1 MKKLLKRICSA
12 FLAAA
17 TVFCFT
23 GCGKGVVKDGSKIEK
38 MNIVF
43 EYTDTDDKAQTLNV
57 EIELY
62 MNYAPATIA
71 HVKYL
76 ASKGYY
82 DGTVV
87 SDLKQNHIEL
97 GEFYLDNG
105 ERKSRYDEN
114 AKLAYTSIINSDYV
128 SGKTIAN
135 GKRNRYTATGSI
147 VGEFRA
153 NGISSSKTLTVS
165 DGTLVLKRNTL
176 SYDVDGGHD
185 TAKGTLALVT
195 GSDGY
200 YTNVESGYTA
210 AQCFAVIGK
219 ITKGKD
225 TLKKLITDADKYVKD
240 TNGSTT
246 YYFDYE
252 NCVDGSDEK
261 SKAVYEQ
268 FESLG
273 HVFVKDSEGKYTA
286 VGGETPIDVT
296 GEDYSD
302 VLSTLN
308 SNSKYLRAVPY
319 KTITIK
325 SVKVSK

>member
-1 MKKLLKRICSA
+1 MKKLLKRICAA

-17 TVFCFT
+17 TVFCFAS
-23 GCGKGVVKDGSKIEK
+23 CGKGVVKDGSKIEK
-38 MNIVF
+38 MTVTL
-43 EYTDTDDKAQTLNV
+43 EYTDTDDKAQTLKV

-62 MNYAPATIA
+62 MNYAPATID

-82 DGTVV
+82 NGTIV
-87 SDLKQNHIEL
+87 SDLKTNHIEF

-165 DGTLVLKRNTL
+165 DGTLVLKRDTL

-195 GSDGY
+195 GSDSY

-252 NCVDGSDEK
+252 NCVDKNDKDSETL
-261 SKAVYEQ
+261 YEQ

-273 HVFVKDSEGKYTA
+273 HLFVKDSEGNYAA
-286 VGGETPIDVT
+286 VGGETPIEITSD
-296 GEDYSD
+296 DYSD
-302 VLSTLN
+302 VLSKLN
-308 SNSKYLRAVPY
+308 GNSKYLRAIPY

-325 SVKVSK
+325 SVRLSK

>member
-1 MKKLLKRICSA
+1 MKKLLKRICAA

-17 TVFCFT
+17 TVFCFAS
-23 GCGKGVVKDGSKIEK
+23 CGKGVVKDGSKIEK
-38 MNIVF
+38 MTVTL
-43 EYTDTDDKAQTLNV
+43 EYTDTDDKAQTLKV

-62 MNYAPATIA
+62 MNYAPATID

-82 DGTVV
+82 NGTIV
-87 SDLKQNHIEL
+87 SDLKTNHIEF

-165 DGTLVLKRNTL
+165 DGTLVLKRDTL
-176 SYDVDGGHD
+176 TYDSDGGHD

-195 GSDGY
+195 GSDSY

-252 NCVDGSDEK
+252 NCVDKNDKDSETL
-261 SKAVYEQ
+261 YEQ

-286 VGGETPIDVT
+286 VGGETPIEITSD
-296 GEDYSD
+296 DYSD
-302 VLSTLN
+302 VLSKLN
-308 SNSKYLRAVPY
+308 GNSKYLRAIPY

-325 SVKVSK
+325 SVSLSK

>member
-1 MKKLLKRICSA
+1 MKR
-12 FLAAA
+12 
-17 TVFCFT
+17 
-23 GCGKGVVKDGSKIEK
+23 D
-38 MNIVF
+38 
-43 EYTDTDDKAQTLNV
+43 
-57 EIELY
+57 
-62 MNYAPATIA
+62 
-71 HVKYL
+71 
-76 ASKGYY
+76 
-82 DGTVV
+82 
-87 SDLKQNHIEL
+87 
-97 GEFYLDNG
+97 
-105 ERKSRYDEN
+105 
-114 AKLAYTSIINSDYV
+114 
-128 SGKTIAN
+128 
-135 GKRNRYTATGSI
+135 
-147 VGEFRA
+147 
-153 NGISSSKTLTVS
+153 
-165 DGTLVLKRNTL
+165 TL

-195 GSDGY
+195 GSDSY

-273 HVFVKDSEGKYTA
+273 HVFVKDSEGNYTA
-286 VGGETPIDVT
+286 VGGETPIEITSD
-296 GEDYSD
+296 DYSD
-302 VLSTLN
+302 VLSKLN
-308 SNSKYLRAVPY
+308 GNSKYLRAVPY

-325 SVKVSK
+325 SVSLSK

>member
-1 MKKLLKRICSA
+1 MKKLLKRICAA

-17 TVFCFT
+17 TVFCFAS
-23 GCGKGVVKDGSKIEK
+23 CGKGVVKDGSKIEK
-38 MNIVF
+38 MTVTL
-43 EYTDTDDKAQTLNV
+43 EYTDTDDKAQTLKV

-62 MNYAPATIA
+62 MNYAPATID

-82 DGTVV
+82 NGTIV
-87 SDLKQNHIEL
+87 SDLKTNHIEF

-165 DGTLVLKRNTL
+165 DGTLVLKRDTL

-195 GSDGY
+195 GSDSY

-252 NCVDGSDEK
+252 NCVDKNDKDSETL
-261 SKAVYEQ
+261 YEQ

-273 HVFVKDSEGKYTA
+273 HLFVKDSEGKYTA
-286 VGGETPIDVT
+286 VGGETPIEITSD
-296 GEDYSD
+296 DYSD
-302 VLSTLN
+302 VLSKLN
-308 SNSKYLRAVPY
+308 GNSKYLRAIPY

-325 SVKVSK
+325 SVSLSK

>member
-1 MKKLLKRICSA
+1 MKKLLKRICAA

-17 TVFCFT
+17 TVFCFAS
-23 GCGKGVVKDGSKIEK
+23 CGKGVVKDGSKIEK
-38 MNIVF
+38 MTVTL
-43 EYTDTDDKAQTLNV
+43 EYTDTDDKAQTLKV

-62 MNYAPATIA
+62 MNYAPATID

-82 DGTVV
+82 NGTIV
-87 SDLKQNHIEL
+87 SDLKTNHIEF
-97 GEFYLDNG
+97 GEFYLDNS

-165 DGTLVLKRNTL
+165 DGTLVLKRDTL
-176 SYDVDGGHD
+176 TYDSDGGHD

-219 ITKGKD
+219 ITSGKD

-240 TNGSTT
+240 TNDSTT

-252 NCVDGSDEK
+252 NCVDKNDKDSETL
-261 SKAVYEQ
+261 YEQ

-273 HVFVKDSEGKYTA
+273 HLFVKDSEGNYTA
-286 VGGETPIDVT
+286 VGGETPIEITSD
-296 GEDYSD
+296 DYSD
-302 VLSTLN
+302 VLSKLN
-308 SNSKYLRAVPY
+308 GNSKYLRAIPY

-325 SVKVSK
+325 SVSLSK

>member
-1 MKKLLKRICSA
+1 MKKLLKRICAA
-12 FLAAA
+12 FLAAV
-17 TVFCFT
+17 TVFCFAS
-23 GCGKGVVKDGSKIEK
+23 CGKGVVKDGSKIEK
-38 MNIVF
+38 MTVTL
-43 EYTDTDDKAQTLNV
+43 EYTDTDDKAQTLKV

-62 MNYAPATIA
+62 MNYAPATID

-82 DGTVV
+82 NGTIV
-87 SDLKQNHIEL
+87 SDLKTNHIEF

-135 GKRNRYTATGSI
+135 GKRNRYNATGSI

-165 DGTLVLKRNTL
+165 EGTLVLKRDTL
-176 SYDVDGGHD
+176 TYDSDGGHD

-195 GSDGY
+195 GSDSY

-219 ITKGKD
+219 ITSGKD
-225 TLKKLITDADKYVKD
+225 TLKKLITNADKYVKD

-273 HVFVKDSEGKYTA
+273 HVFVKDSEGNYTA
-286 VGGETPIDVT
+286 VGGETPIEIT
-296 GEDYSD
+296 SNDYSD
-302 VLSTLN
+302 VLSKLN
-308 SNSKYLRAVPY
+308 GNSKYLRAIPY

-325 SVKVSK
+325 SVSLSK

>member
-1 MKKLLKRICSA
+1 MKKLLKRICAA

-17 TVFCFT
+17 TVFCFAS
-23 GCGKGVVKDGSKIEK
+23 CGKGVVKDGSKIEK
-38 MNIVF
+38 MTVTL
-43 EYTDTDDKAQTLNV
+43 EYTDTDDKAQTLKV

-62 MNYAPATIA
+62 MNYAPATID

-82 DGTVV
+82 NGTIV
-87 SDLKQNHIEL
+87 SDLKTNHIEF
-97 GEFYLDNG
+97 GDFYLDNG

-165 DGTLVLKRNTL
+165 DGTLVLKRDTL
-176 SYDVDGGHD
+176 TYDSDGGHD

-195 GSDGY
+195 GSDSY

-252 NCVDGSDEK
+252 NCVDKNDKDSETL
-261 SKAVYEQ
+261 YEQ

-273 HVFVKDSEGKYTA
+273 HLFVKDSEGKYTA
-286 VGGETPIDVT
+286 VGGETPIEITSD
-296 GEDYSD
+296 DYSD
-302 VLSTLN
+302 VLSKLN
-308 SNSKYLRAVPY
+308 GNSKYLRAVPY

-325 SVKVSK
+325 SVSLSK

>member
-1 MKKLLKRICSA
+1 MKKLLKRICAA

-17 TVFCFT
+17 TVFCFAS
-23 GCGKGVVKDGSKIEK
+23 CGKGVVKDGSKIEK
-38 MNIVF
+38 MTVTL
-43 EYTDTDDKAQTLNV
+43 EYTDTDDKAQTLKV

-62 MNYAPATIA
+62 MNYAPATID

-82 DGTVV
+82 NGTIV
-87 SDLKQNHIEL
+87 SDLKTNHIEF

-165 DGTLVLKRNTL
+165 DGTLVLKRDTL
-176 SYDVDGGHD
+176 TYDSDGGHD

-195 GSDGY
+195 GSDSY

-225 TLKKLITDADKYVKD
+225 TRKKLITDADKYVKD

-246 YYFDYE
+246 Y
-252 NCVDGSDEK
+252 
-261 SKAVYEQ
+261 
-268 FESLG
+268 
-273 HVFVKDSEGKYTA
+273 
-286 VGGETPIDVT
+286 
-296 GEDYSD
+296 
-302 VLSTLN
+302 
-308 SNSKYLRAVPY
+308 
-319 KTITIK
+319 
-325 SVKVSK
+325 